1 MSSRDSAARTAR
13 LLGCGWGCAF
23 IGVQA
28 GRQIPSSLF
37 VVEFISK
44 SWRLQRRERKHQV
57 AGSWVISSTR
67 VTEERPGRGL
77 AVTWS
82 GRAPG
87 AGSRG
92 CLQGAP
98 PWPPSRRAQRRRGPA
113 ASSQDKCSGVGG
125 VRGNTLPPIVQKR
138 GASSHPRS
146 PHRPGVCECALTFA
160 QG

>member
-28 GRQIPSSLF
+28 GPQIPSSLF

-44 SWRLQRRERKHQV
+44 SWRLKRRERKQQV
-57 AGSWVISSTR
+57 AGSWVIRSTR
-67 VTEERPGRGL
+67 VTEERPGAGPGLHLVRRQVLVPEAACRGL
-77 AVTWS
+77 RRGS
-82 GRAPG
+82 S
-87 AGSRG
+87 AG
-92 CLQGAP
+92 
-98 PWPPSRRAQRRRGPA
+98 RAQRRRSPA
-113 ASSQDKCSGVGG
+113 ASSQDKYSGVGG
-125 VRGNTLPPIVQKR
+125 VQVNTLPPIVQKR

-146 PHRPGVCECALTFA
+146 LHRPGVCECALMFA

>member
-1 MSSRDSAARTAR
+1 MSPRDSAAPTAR

-44 SWRLQRRERKHQV
+44 SWRLQRRERKQQV

-82 GRAPG
+82 GRQGLVPEAACRGLRRGRP
-87 AGSRG
+87 AGVHSG
-92 CLQGAP
+92 GEALQLRRRTSAQVWAAGGGTHCRPSYKSGAP
-98 PWPPSRRAQRRRGPA
+98 PVTPA
-113 ASSQDKCSGVGG
+113 AH
-125 VRGNTLPPIVQKR
+125 TAP
-138 GASSHPRS
+138 
-146 PHRPGVCECALTFA
+146 VCVNAL
-160 QG
+160 